1 MNASEHYRALHRIA
15 EEGFCEFETKKYI
28 LGAIENMG
36 CAIYEVGKTGVLAYF
51 DFGKSTTSAFRA
63 EMDAL
68 PITEKTGL
76 PFASEN
82 VGYMHACGHDAHMA
96 MLLSLAER
104 LSKGCDVLCNVLL
117 IFQPAEEKR
126 GGAETVV
133 SSPDFLRIA
142 PERIFAI
149 HLRPQLEK
157 GKLFSGIGAIY
168 AGSSEIVA
176 TFCGEQAH
184 ITENIK
190 NDALENAARF
200 YIGTKYQAKEEGLLI
215 RFGRLCAG
223 TAGNVTPCLA
233 ELCGTMRYFSEP
245 EKISETEILLR
256 KAKKYGGEVHIF
268 EYAPPACNSGELFEL
283 SGCSRLSEPILCAD
297 DFSVYGRV
305 CPHPLYMLLGTGDTP
320 PLHSDE
326 FAFDESILRFGE
338 EKLFYIVRNEE
349 ISKVI

>member
-338 EKLFYIVRNEE
+338 EKLFYIVRNEK

>member
-184 ITENIK
+184 ITKNIK

-215 RFGRLCAG
+215 RFGRLRAG

-233 ELCGTMRYFSEP
+233 ELCGTMRYFS
-245 EKISETEILLR
+245 EILLR

-305 CPHPLYMLLGTGDTP
+305 CLHPLYMLLGTGDTP

-338 EKLFYIVRNEE
+338 EKLFYIVRNEK

>member
-1 MNASEHYRALHRIA
+1 
-15 EEGFCEFETKKYI
+15 
-28 LGAIENMG
+28 
-36 CAIYEVGKTGVLAYF
+36 
-51 DFGKSTTSAFRA
+51 
-63 EMDAL
+63 
-68 PITEKTGL
+68 
-76 PFASEN
+76 
-82 VGYMHACGHDAHMA
+82 MHACGHDAHMA

-338 EKLFYIVRNEE
+338 EKLFYIVRNEK

>member
-82 VGYMHACGHDAHMA
+82 VGCMHACGHDAHMA

-104 LSKGCDVLCNVLL
+104 LSKGCDILCNVLL

-126 GGAETVV
+126 GGAEAVV

-149 HLRPQLEK
+149 CDRNLKK
-157 GKLFSGIGAIY
+157 GSFSR
-168 AGSSEIVA
+168 GSA
-176 TFCGEQAH
+176 QYTQA
-184 ITENIK
+184 
-190 NDALENAARF
+190 
-200 YIGTKYQAKEEGLLI
+200 
-215 RFGRLCAG
+215 
-223 TAGNVTPCLA
+223 
-233 ELCGTMRYFSEP
+233 
-245 EKISETEILLR
+245 LR
-256 KAKKYGGEVHIF
+256 KLWRHSVA
-268 EYAPPACNSGELFEL
+268 
-283 SGCSRLSEPILCAD
+283 SR
-297 DFSVYGRV
+297 
-305 CPHPLYMLLGTGDTP
+305 HT
-320 PLHSDE
+320 
-326 FAFDESILRFGE
+326 
-338 EKLFYIVRNEE
+338 
-349 ISKVI
+349 

>member
-68 PITEKTGL
+68 PITEKTDL
-76 PFASEN
+76 PFASKN
-82 VGYMHACGHDAHMA
+82 VGCMHACGHDAHMA

-338 EKLFYIVRNEE
+338 EKLFYIVRNEK

>member
-28 LGAIENMG
+28 LGVIENMG

-76 PFASEN
+76 PFASKN
-82 VGYMHACGHDAHMA
+82 VGCMHACGHDAHMA

-157 GKLFSGIGAIY
+157 GRLFSGIGAIY

-184 ITENIK
+184 ITENIE

-233 ELCGTMRYFSEP
+233 DLCGTMRYFSEL
-245 EKISETEILLR
+245 ERISEIEILLR
-256 KAKKYGGEVHIF
+256 KAKECGGEVHIF
-268 EYAPPACNSGELFEL
+268 EYAPSACNSGELFEL

-305 CPHPLYMLLGTGDTP
+305 CPHSLYMLLGTGDTP
-320 PLHSDE
+320 PLHSDK
-326 FAFDESILRFGE
+326 FAFDESILRAGE
-338 EKLFYIVRNEE
+338 EKLLAVVCNEE

>member
-82 VGYMHACGHDAHMA
+82 VGRMHACGHDAHMA

-326 FAFDESILRFGE
+326 FAFDDSILRFGE
-338 EKLFYIVRNEE
+338 EKLFYIVRNEK
-349 ISKVI
+349 ISKVV

>member
-184 ITENIK
+184 ITKNIK

-215 RFGRLCAG
+215 RFGRLRAG

-305 CPHPLYMLLGTGDTP
+305 CLHPLYMLLGTGDTP

-338 EKLFYIVRNEE
+338 EKLFYIVRNEK

>member
-1 MNASEHYRALHRIA
+1 M
-15 EEGFCEFETKKYI
+15 
-28 LGAIENMG
+28 
-36 CAIYEVGKTGVLAYF
+36 
-51 DFGKSTTSAFRA
+51 
-63 EMDAL
+63 
-68 PITEKTGL
+68 
-76 PFASEN
+76 
-82 VGYMHACGHDAHMA
+82 
-96 MLLSLAER
+96 
-104 LSKGCDVLCNVLL
+104 
-117 IFQPAEEKR
+117 
-126 GGAETVV
+126 

-338 EKLFYIVRNEE
+338 EKLFYIVRNEK

>member
-68 PITEKTGL
+68 PITEKTGI

-184 ITENIK
+184 ITKNIK

-215 RFGRLCAG
+215 RFGRLRAG

-305 CPHPLYMLLGTGDTP
+305 CLHPLYMLLGTGDTP

-338 EKLFYIVRNEE
+338 EKLFYIVRNEK

>member
-51 DFGKSTTSAFRA
+51 DFGKSTTSAFRV

-190 NDALENAARF
+190 NDALGNAARF

-338 EKLFYIVRNEE
+338 EKLFYIVRNEK

>member
-82 VGYMHACGHDAHMA
+82 VGRMHACGHDAHMA

-104 LSKGCDVLCNVLL
+104 ISKGCDVLCNVLL

-200 YIGTKYQAKEEGLLI
+200 YVGTKYQAKEEGLLI

-338 EKLFYIVRNEE
+338 EKFFYIVRNEK

>member
-36 CAIYEVGKTGVLAYF
+36 CAICEVGKTGVLAYF

-338 EKLFYIVRNEE
+338 EKLFYIVRNEK

>member
-36 CAIYEVGKTGVLAYF
+36 CAICEVGKTGVLAYF

-305 CPHPLYMLLGTGDTP
+305 CPHSLYMLLGTGDTP

-338 EKLFYIVRNEE
+338 EKLFYIVRNEK

>member
-104 LSKGCDVLCNVLL
+104 ISKGCDVLCNVLL
-117 IFQPAEEKR
+117 IFQSAEEKR
-126 GGAETVV
+126 GGAEAVV

-283 SGCSRLSEPILCAD
+283 YGCSRLSEPILCAD

-338 EKLFYIVRNEE
+338 EKLFYIVRNEK

>member
-82 VGYMHACGHDAHMA
+82 VGCMHACGHDAHMA

-200 YIGTKYQAKEEGLLI
+200 YVGTKYQAKEEGLLI

-305 CPHPLYMLLGTGDTP
+305 CPRPLYMLLGTGDTP

-338 EKLFYIVRNEE
+338 EKLFYIVRNEK

>member
-36 CAIYEVGKTGVLAYF
+36 CAICEVGKTGVLAYF

-184 ITENIK
+184 ITKNIK

-215 RFGRLCAG
+215 RFGRVCAG

-338 EKLFYIVRNEE
+338 EKLFYIVRNEK

>member
-28 LGAIENMG
+28 LGVIENMG

-82 VGYMHACGHDAHMA
+82 VGCMHACGHDAHMA

-168 AGSSEIVA
+168 AGSSEIAA

-190 NDALENAARF
+190 NDALENAVRF

-245 EKISETEILLR
+245 EKISEAEILLR
-256 KAKKYGGEVHIF
+256 KAKEYGGEVHIF

-338 EKLFYIVRNEE
+338 EKLLYIVRNEK

>member
-184 ITENIK
+184 ITKNIK

-338 EKLFYIVRNEE
+338 EKLFYIVRNEK

>member
-104 LSKGCDVLCNVLL
+104 ISKGCDVLCNVLL
-117 IFQPAEEKR
+117 IFQSAEEKR

-305 CPHPLYMLLGTGDTP
+305 CPRPLYMLLGTGDTP

-338 EKLFYIVRNEE
+338 EKLFYIVRNEK

>member
-68 PITEKTGL
+68 PITEKTGR

-82 VGYMHACGHDAHMA
+82 VGCMHACGHDAHMA

-338 EKLFYIVRNEE
+338 EKLFYIVRNEK

>member
-305 CPHPLYMLLGTGDTP
+305 CPRPLYMLLGTGDTP

-338 EKLFYIVRNEE
+338 EKLFYIVRNEK

>member
-184 ITENIK
+184 ITKNIK

-215 RFGRLCAG
+215 RFGRLRAG

-338 EKLFYIVRNEE
+338 EKLFYIVRNEK

>member
-190 NDALENAARF
+190 NDTLENAARF

-305 CPHPLYMLLGTGDTP
+305 CPRPLYMLLGTGDTP

-338 EKLFYIVRNEE
+338 EKLFYIVRNEK
-349 ISKVI
+349 ISKAI

>member
-36 CAIYEVGKTGVLAYF
+36 CAICEVGKTGVLAYF

-68 PITEKTGL
+68 PITEKAGL

-338 EKLFYIVRNEE
+338 EKLFYIVRNEK

>member
-104 LSKGCDVLCNVLL
+104 ILKGCDVLCNVLL
-117 IFQPAEEKR
+117 IFQSAEEKR

-223 TAGNVTPCLA
+223 TAGNVTACLA

-338 EKLFYIVRNEE
+338 EKLFYIVRNEK

>member
-104 LSKGCDVLCNVLL
+104 ISKGCDILCNVLL

-305 CPHPLYMLLGTGDTP
+305 CPRPLYMLLGTGDTP

-338 EKLFYIVRNEE
+338 EKLFYIVRNEK

>member
-76 PFASEN
+76 PFTSEN
-82 VGYMHACGHDAHMA
+82 VGCMHACGHDAHMA

-104 LSKGCDVLCNVLL
+104 ISKGCDVLCNVLL

-283 SGCSRLSEPILCAD
+283 SGCSRLSESILCAD

-338 EKLFYIVRNEE
+338 KKLFYIVRNEK

>member
-68 PITEKTGL
+68 PITEKTDL
-76 PFASEN
+76 PFASKN
-82 VGYMHACGHDAHMA
+82 VGCMHACGHDAHMA

-215 RFGRLCAG
+215 RFGRLCVG

-338 EKLFYIVRNEE
+338 EKLFYIVRNEK

>member
-36 CAIYEVGKTGVLAYF
+36 CVIYEVGKTGVLAYF

-104 LSKGCDVLCNVLL
+104 ISKGCDVLCNVLL
-117 IFQPAEEKR
+117 IFQSAEEKR

-338 EKLFYIVRNEE
+338 EKLFYIVRNEK